1 MLKSILGF
9 FSGNNDIAKGITNVV
24 DEAFYTNQEAQEDT
38 RKFIFGWL
46 SATGP
51 AAKTRQFIAVSITC
65 CFLICVMSGLFG
77 KVLASG
83 WFLLFME
90 DQDKAKLITEAMRT
104 SSGEMLETAELLGPY
119 FLLILAFY
127 FAIEKVNDAY
137 GKLASFLKKK
147 KDSDIETNPKK

>member
-1 MLKSILGF
+1 MLSSILGF
-9 FSGNNDIAKGITNVV
+9 FKGNSDVAKGITNVV

-51 AAKTRQFIAVSITC
+51 AAATRQFIAIALTT
-65 CFLICVMSGLFG
+65 CFLLCIMSGLFG
-77 KVLASG
+77 KVLSSG
-83 WFLLFME
+83 WFYILME
-90 DQDKAKLITEAMRT
+90 DQTKAKLVTDAMKT
-104 SSGEMLETAELLGPY
+104 SSGEMLDTAELLGPY

-137 GKLASFLKKK
+137 SKLAGFLKKK
-147 KDSDIETNPKK
+147 STDKEAK